1 MGVWPASAPQRGE
14 DPLDLTTRCRCSE
27 KRALLTPGSAG
38 RDWPH
43 RTQNAL
49 LDKDLI
55 MGVMP
60 SYQRYRGA
68 ISKSVAATEMLP
80 PEP

>member
-55 MGVMP
+55 MGVMLP
-60 SYQRYRGA
+60 MLCGHN
-68 ISKSVAATEMLP
+68 SVQFKGDQP
-80 PEP
+80 VG